1 MRGNAICAFREN
13 PIFEEKMQKGNHC
26 ESFTNYLDKKLGVL
40 GMKKESLENIVVTEV
55 AEFESQLLEVV
66 KAAHEGDENSLEII
80 LKMKQA
86 IGSF

>member
-1 MRGNAICAFREN
+1 
-13 PIFEEKMQKGNHC
+13 
-26 ESFTNYLDKKLGVL
+26 
-40 GMKKESLENIVVTEV
+40 MKKESLENMVATEV
-55 AEFESQLLEVV
+55 AEFESRLLEVV